1 VIGLTKA
8 LAREFASREVTVNAV
23 APGFIETDMTR
34 KLSDDIR
41 NQWQAQIPLKRF
53 GQDTEVAEVVA
64 FLASPL
70 GAYITGHTLEVDG
83 GLVM

>member
-1 VIGLTKA
+1 
-8 LAREFASREVTVNAV
+8 
-23 APGFIETDMTR
+23 MTR
-34 KLSDDIR
+34 KLTDDIR
-41 NQWQAQIPLKRF
+41 TQWQAPITITRISH
-53 GQDTEVAEVVA
+53 DTEVAEVVA